1 MSALRVA
8 GSRLRVGV
16 VLADLVVLLVHDV
29 LDAAVAYFRAPRR
42 DPPRSHTEELDRAVD
57 LAEGLTAADGSA

>member
-1 MSALRVA
+1 
-8 GSRLRVGV
+8 

-29 LDAAVAYFRAPRR
+29 LDEAVAYFRAPRR